1 MLIIVDGRDIRRN
14 KKFYML
20 KRVRQRLHFQKS
32 SGAKIQKAGYRLINW
47 GVEMEALKSTAP
59 FGEPVPFRLW
69 SAPMGRCLV
78 SLQKAPASLSDMYLI
93 CETSV
98 MNQKVIKLNEN

>member
-20 KRVRQRLHFQKS
+20 KRVRQNLHFKKS
-32 SGAKIQKAGYRLINW
+32 FGAKIQKAGYRLINW
-47 GVEMEALKSTAP
+47 GVEMEILKSTAP

-69 SAPMGRCLV
+69 SAPTGWCLV
-78 SLQKAPASLSDMYLI
+78 SFEKPQASLSDMCLT

-98 MNQKVIKLNEN
+98 MN